1 MDQLIAAYQGNF
13 SARYAAAASND
24 TETLIA
30 RAKEFA
36 AISRPMPELG
46 IDAWDVEE
54 LCPFHG
60 VREGQCNC
68 TAAPQDPDGDPLDE
82 FVA

>member
-1 MDQLIAAYQGNF
+1 MTIEMLIAQ
-13 SARYAAAASND
+13 ARH
-24 TETLIA
+24 
-30 RAKEFA
+30 FA

-60 VREGQCNC
+60 VREGQCHC
-68 TAAPQDPDGDPLDE
+68 TASAPDPEGDPLDE